1 MGASPARYRERV
13 AVEATEQRLAAIW
26 EQVAPPSAETDER
39 VVETGAIPIV
49 VHKRGIRYD
58 LDDRGEAVARA
69 RAAGGGKDWL
79 AVAERVVAEDGFNVN
94 RSGIVFVQ
102 VVEGRDIASLA
113 LRLAD
118 CAERVQAA
126 LLDDA

>member
-1 MGASPARYRERV
+1 MAA
-13 AVEATEQRLAAIW
+13 AATEQRLEAIW
-26 EQVAPPSAETDER
+26 EQVAPPWAETEER

-49 VHKRGIRYD
+49 VHKRFIRYD
-58 LDDRGEAVARA
+58 IDDRGEAVARA
-69 RAAGGGKDWL
+69 RAAGALEDWL

-102 VVEGRDIASLA
+102 VVEGRDIASLV
-113 LRLAD
+113 LRLSD

-126 LLDDA
+126 LLDVA